1 MAMATVHKGLDGIVI
16 DESRVSMVDGEQG
29 DIWYSGYHIDDL
41 ARRATF
47 TETLFLLWND
57 ELPTEAELTDLQAA
71 LRARRELPAGVDQ
84 LLTELSPRAAPMDV
98 LRTAVSML
106 AGYVPEPNDVDE
118 HLREN
123 LLDIVAKIPTIVART
138 YREVNGLEP
147 VDPRED
153 LDHAANFLYMI
164 HGTEPAPERARA
176 LDVALTLYAEH
187 GMNASTFAAVV
198 AASTLTNPFAAIS
211 AAIGTL
217 QGPLHGGA
225 TETVVETFEDIGD
238 PDAVAGWVDERLD
251 AGERIPGFGHRVY
264 RVPDPR
270 CSHFRR
276 QIEAMGPDGE
286 VGTWFEIAQ
295 ALREA
300 IAQRLGEKGVCPN
313 TDLYSGIFYR
323 LLDIPPE
330 FYTTIFAMGR
340 VAGWSAHVIEQLS
353 DNRILRPRIKYVG
366 ETGRTYVPLEDR

>member
-1 MAMATVHKGLDGIVI
+1 MVTVHKGLDGVVI

-41 ARRATF
+41 AERATF

-57 ELPTEAELTDLQAA
+57 ELPTDAELTELEAT
-71 LRARRELPAGVDQ
+71 LRAHRELPAGVEQ
-84 LLTELSPRAAPMDV
+84 LIAELAPRATPMDV

-106 AGYVPEPNDVDE
+106 AGYVSAPNDVDGQ
-118 HLREN
+118 LRGN

-138 YREVNGLEP
+138 YREANGLEP
-147 VDPRED
+147 VDPQDD
-153 LDHAANFLYMI
+153 LDHAANFLYMF
-164 HGTEPAPERARA
+164 HGTVPDPEQARA

-198 AASTLTNPFAAIS
+198 AASTLTNPFAAVS

-225 TETVVETFEDIGD
+225 TETVIETIEEIGD
-238 PDAVAGWVDERLD
+238 PDRAADWVDERLE
-251 AGERIPGFGHRVY
+251 AGDRIPGFGHRVY

-270 CSHFRR
+270 CAHFQR
-276 QIEAMGPDGE
+276 QIESMAPDGE
-286 VGTWFEIAQ
+286 VGTWFAIAQ
-295 ALREA
+295 ALRDAVAE
-300 IAQRLGEKGVCPN
+300 RLGDRGVCPN

-323 LLDIPPE
+323 LLDIPPA

-340 VAGWSAHVIEQLS
+340 VAGWGAHVIEQLA
-353 DNRILRPRIKYVG
+353 DNRILRPRITYVG
-366 ETGRTYVPLEDR
+366 DTGRTYVPLDDR

>member
-1 MAMATVHKGLDGIVI
+1 MVTVHKGLDGVVV
-16 DESRVSMVDGEQG
+16 DESRVSMVDGERG

-41 ARRATF
+41 AAQATF
-47 TETLFLLWND
+47 AETLYVLWHG
-57 ELPTEAELTDLQAA
+57 ELPTDAELSELEST
-71 LRARRELPAGVDQ
+71 LRANRSLPEGVERLIAELA
-84 LLTELSPRAAPMDV
+84 PRSTPMDV

-106 AGYVPEPNDVDE
+106 AGYVSEPNDVDE

-123 LLDIVAKIPTIVART
+123 LLVITAKIPTIVART
-138 YREVNGLEP
+138 YREANGLEP
-147 VDPRED
+147 VDPRDE
-153 LDHAANFLYMI
+153 LGHAANFLAMF
-164 HGTEPAPERARA
+164 HGTEPDPDRARA

-225 TETVVETFEDIGD
+225 TETVIETIEEVGD
-238 PDAVAGWVDERLD
+238 PDRAADWIDERLAASD
-251 AGERIPGFGHRVY
+251 RIPGFGHRVY

-270 CSHFRR
+270 CAHFRR
-276 QIEAMGPDGE
+276 QIESMKPDGE
-286 VGTWFEIAQ
+286 VGTWFATAQ
-295 ALREA
+295 ALQEA
-300 IAQRLGEKGVCPN
+300 VEERLGEKGVCPN

-323 LLDIPPE
+323 LLDVPPT

-353 DNRILRPRIKYVG
+353 DNRILRPRIEYVG
-366 ETGRTYVPLEDR
+366 ETGRTYVPLDER